1 MTETEI
7 NPRVVVD
14 HPSTAS
20 TSSKSGAAGEKR
32 RSPDVA
38 DDPPS
43 QPLSKSPR
51 LQLQEVAVQTEVWQ
65 PTVARRRRSRPTS
78 RGGIRF
84 GKSEY
89 VKRRATS
96 EEPKSSQAADWTPKR
111 RAKSEEKKKSA
122 EEMEKGLDCN
132 LLRCIRC
139 SSEFPAMTVDENL
152 FCCRMS

>member
-84 GKSEY
+84 GKSEC
-89 VKRRATS
+89 VSRRTTS
-96 EEPKSSQAADWTPKR
+96 EEPKSSRAADGTPKR

-122 EEMEKGLDCN
+122 EDMERGLACTSCHAHHHITELDQK
-132 LLRCIRC
+132 
-139 SSEFPAMTVDENL
+139 VDL
-152 FCCRMS
+152 IC